1 MKPWQTVQLWLPALK
16 QIEPG
21 HPMLACLNRAD
32 HLDNGR
38 AGYLNGFAAF
48 FPGMGEDLPVAA
60 ITREFVAGDA
70 ADALWLAAD
79 PAWVRPDMTGA
90 RLLACGQLQLS
101 IEEANTLADTLRPL
115 FEELGMCLLVSTA
128 DRWHVKLPAGTP
140 LPPFAAPEQALGED
154 LTQHLPAGKEG
165 RRWRV
170 LLNDIQITL
179 HQHPLNAQRHARGL
193 PPINSLWLWG
203 SGQLPGKLHSGLD
216 AVISD
221 DLLLCALAQRAD
233 VVQHARTPQTVE
245 VAAPGCLIDLQDL
258 PPIEITT
265 DWWPTL
271 QALLARHP
279 VVLHFASGERW
290 LHKPWHRWRFWRGA
304 GR

>member
-1 MKPWQTVQLWLPALK
+1 MKSEQTVQLWLPALN
-16 QIEPG
+16 QLEPG
-21 HPMLACLNRAD
+21 HPVLECLKRAD

-38 AGYLNGFAAF
+38 PGYLNGFATF
-48 FPGMGEDLPVAA
+48 FADLGEDLPAAA

-79 PAWVRPDMTGA
+79 PAWVRPDITGA

-101 IEEANTLADTLRPL
+101 MEEANTLADALRPL
-115 FEELGMCLLVSTA
+115 FDELGMQLLVSTA
-128 DRWHVKLPAGTP
+128 DRWHLQLQAGTP
-140 LPPFAAPEQALGED
+140 LPRFAAPEQALGED
-154 LTQHLPAGKEG
+154 LIQHLPAGDEG

-193 PPINSLWLWG
+193 PPVNSLWLWG
-203 SGQLPGKLHSGLD
+203 GGQLPGKLHSGLQV
-216 AVISD
+216 VISD

-233 VVQHARTPQTVE
+233 VVQHGRTPQA
-245 VAAPGCLIDLQDL
+245 VASATPGCLIDLQDL
-258 PPIEITT
+258 PSREIAAN
-265 DWWPTL
+265 WWPIL
-271 QALLARHP
+271 QAVLARYP

-290 LHKPWHRWRFWRGA
+290 QHKAWHRWRFWRGA
-304 GR
+304 GH